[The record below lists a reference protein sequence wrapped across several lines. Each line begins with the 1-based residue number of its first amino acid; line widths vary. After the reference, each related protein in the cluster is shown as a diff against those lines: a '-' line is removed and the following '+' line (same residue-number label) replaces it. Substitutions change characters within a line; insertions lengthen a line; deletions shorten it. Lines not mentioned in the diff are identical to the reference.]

1 MKLPEPRIT
10 GDLSVEQAI
19 SQRSSTRTYAR
30 GALSLAEVAQ
40 LLWAAQGETREG
52 GYRSTPSAGAL
63 YPLEL
68 YLVAYEVKGLPAGVY
83 RYVSAGHALEEHGGI
98 GQRGQLAASA
108 LDQACVR
115 NAPAVIV
122 FTGVYARTM
131 QKYGQR
137 AVRYVHME
145 VGHAAQNVYLQATTL
160 GLGTLMVG
168 AFDDDAVAGLL
179 GLPADHEPLAL
190 MPVGRR

>member
-1 MKLPEPRIT
+1 MKLPAPTTT
-10 GDLSVEQAI
+10 GEMSVEQAI
-19 SQRSSTRTYAR
+19 SLRSSVRTYAR

-52 GYRSTPSAGAL
+52 GYRSAPSAGAL

-68 YLVAYEVKGLPAGVY
+68 YLVAYEVEGLPAAVY
-83 RYVSAGHALEEHGGI
+83 RYSPAGHVLEQHGVI
-98 GQRGQLAASA
+98 DRHATLAVAA
-108 LDQACVR
+108 LDQPCLR
-115 NAPAVIV
+115 EAPAVIV

-131 QKYGQR
+131 KKYGQR

-145 VGHAAQNVYLQATTL
+145 VGHAAENVYLQATAL

-168 AFDDDAVAGLL
+168 AFNDDAVAGLL
-179 GLPADHEPLAL
+179 GLPEDHEPLAL